1 MIFVF
6 HRFGAGGICGVV
18 RSRQTFIG
26 VIGGVNIGRRVTRAG
41 AVNKGVIGRLIM
53 SRRLSV
59 SWRMG
64 IVGRVSM
71 CGFVNGDVSINP
83 RVVRAGAVNE
93 GVIGHVIMSGIL
105 GIVGCVNMSGF
116 TNGDVSMGRRVNKSC
131 RSTKKSVA
139 VVSVGRSVVW

>member
-1 MIFVF
+1 
-6 HRFGAGGICGVV
+6 
-18 RSRQTFIG
+18 
-26 VIGGVNIGRRVTRAG
+26 VTRAG